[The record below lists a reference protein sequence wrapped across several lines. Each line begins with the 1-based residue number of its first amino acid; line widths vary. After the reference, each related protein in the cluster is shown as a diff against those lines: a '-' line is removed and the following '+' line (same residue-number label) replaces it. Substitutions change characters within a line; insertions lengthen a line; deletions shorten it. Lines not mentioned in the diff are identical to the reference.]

1 MKALLLAA
9 GAGQRLGNITDQTP
23 KPMLEVSGS
32 PILEHNIR
40 LLAHYGI
47 QDLVVNLHHLP
58 ETISDYFGDG
68 KNWGVNIQYSYE
80 PELLGTAGAAKKF
93 ENYFDDTFMV
103 FYGDNLTTCSLD
115 KLQITHGEKGG
126 AGVIALFHRE
136 DTQNSGIAQIDSD
149 HRIHKFVEKPSP
161 DQEFSKWVNAGI
173 LIFEPVI
180 LDLVPEGVSSD
191 FSRDIIPA
199 ALKKGMPIYGYT
211 MTEDLWWVDT
221 PADLKRVRKLELKK
235 GW

>member
-9 GAGQRLGNITDQTP
+9 GAGQRLGSITDMTP

-47 QDLVVNLHHLP
+47 RDLIMNLHHLP

-68 KNWGVNIQYSYE
+68 SKWDVNIQYSYE

-93 ENYFDDTFMV
+93 ENFFDETFMV
-103 FYGDNLTTCSLD
+103 FYGDNLNTCNLD
-115 KLQITHGEKGG
+115 KLQATHHEKAG

-149 HRIHKFVEKPSP
+149 QRIQRFVEKPTS
-161 DQEFSKWVNAGI
+161 DQDFSKWVNAGI
-173 LIFEPVI
+173 LIFEPEI
-180 LDLVPEGVSSD
+180 LELVPEGVASD
-191 FSRDIIPA
+191 FSREIIPA
-199 ALKKGMPIYGYT
+199 ALEKGMPIYGYT

-221 PADLKRVRKLELKK
+221 PADLNRVQQLKIKK